1 MQKRSRR
8 LLLAPV
14 VFFMAAVL
22 AGCATVKD
30 VSSDVSSFGD
40 WPADRA
46 PGTYAFERL
55 PSQQAQAETTDLLE
69 AAAAPALERAGF
81 RRAAEG
87 QQPDVLVQVGAR
99 DSRNATQVWD
109 DPLWW
114 YGGYGYG
121 YGYGHGR
128 GYGRYGPWGPGY
140 YGYGYGGRYGRTRY
154 ESQVALLIR
163 DRATG
168 KPLHETRAAAESYS
182 RADAA
187 MFGALFSAA
196 LVDFPRLG
204 VNPRRVVV
212 ELAPY

>member
-1 MQKRSRR
+1 MQERTRR
-8 LLLAPV
+8 LLLAPIV
-14 VFFMAAVL
+14 IVAATVL

-40 WPADRA
+40 WPADRT

-81 RRAAEG
+81 KRAADG

-114 YGGYGYG
+114 YGGYGNG
-121 YGYGHGR
+121 YGRGY
-128 GYGRYGPWGPGY
+128 GYGRYGPWGGY
-140 YGYGYGGRYGRTRY
+140 GGYGYGGRYNRTRY

-168 KPLHETRAAAESYS
+168 KPLHEARAGAESYT

-196 LVDFPRLG
+196 MVDFPRLG

-212 ELAPY
+212 ELAPH

>member
-1 MQKRSRR
+1 MQERTRR
-8 LLLAPV
+8 LLLAPIV
-14 VFFMAAVL
+14 IVAATVL

-40 WPADRA
+40 WPADRT

-81 RRAAEG
+81 KRAADG

-121 YGYGHGR
+121 
-128 GYGRYGPWGPGY
+128 
-140 YGYGYGGRYGRTRY
+140 GYGYGGRYNRTRY

-168 KPLHETRAAAESYS
+168 KPLHEARAGAESYT

-196 LVDFPRLG
+196 MVDFPRLG

-212 ELAPY
+212 ELAPH